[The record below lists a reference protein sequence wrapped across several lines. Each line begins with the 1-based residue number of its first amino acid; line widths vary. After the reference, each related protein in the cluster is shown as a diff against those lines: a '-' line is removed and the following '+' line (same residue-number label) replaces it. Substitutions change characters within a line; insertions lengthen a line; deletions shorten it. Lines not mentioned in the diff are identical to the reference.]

1 MAPCVRGAPARRPHC
16 WRDVGLLAEA
26 EAEGQGHL
34 GTASLYISGNRHQQ
48 LWLSHNSVNQL
59 PIVYFYKLIT
69 FLSKKIN
76 AALKFTNNITLD
88 I

>member
-1 MAPCVRGAPARRPHC
+1 MTPCVRGTPARRPHC

-34 GTASLYISGNRHQQ
+34 GTAALYISGNCYQQ

-59 PIVYFYKLIT
+59 PIGE
-69 FLSKKIN
+69 FLEIYN
-76 AALKFTNNITLD
+76 LFE
-88 I
+88 